1 MVLVGRRR
9 SNMKNILVI
18 GAARSGKTSLS
29 KLLAKEKGYSVISI
43 DDIVSG
49 LEAYPELNIS
59 HNSNDVLTSSNLAPF
74 LIKYFTELSEGDKF
88 YDGIKYVIEGTHID
102 FEKLMPLLQNDKY
115 KEKYEIIG
123 LTINNETAEDLYNN
137 MKKFD
142 TEDDWTYWVKDEDL
156 IGDAKYIVE
165 KNKEFK
171 KKFHEYNIKT
181 YETSDNREKVLDKIV
196 ADLEKVI

>member
-1 MVLVGRRR
+1 
-9 SNMKNILVI
+9 MKNILVI

-102 FEKLMPLLQNDKY
+102 FEKLMPLLQSEKY

-123 LTINNETAEDLYNN
+123 LTINEETAEDLYNN
-137 MKKFD
+137 MKKYD
-142 TEDDWTYWVKDEDL
+142 TEDDWTYWVKDDEL
-156 IGDAKYIVE
+156 MSDAKYIINKNRIFNE
-165 KNKEFK
+165 KFK
-171 KKFHEYNIKT
+171 KYGIKS
-181 YETSDNREKVLDKIV
+181 YETSQNREQVFNEIISDLKETLELDTSSIKRH
-196 ADLEKVI
+196 